1 MEKKL
6 SEDFDNFIN
15 KISLNQVLKDDII
28 NKHTSLT
35 SMIKEDPPEGYDII
49 KTRISG
55 SYGKKIEINEY
66 DPNKNPDVDI
76 VLIINS
82 NKDDPITIINDFY
95 NYLKDK
101 KANVVKEV
109 RIQSNSIGL
118 KYKNIDVDIVLA
130 KENSD
135 GSLRIASNKHNRWV
149 DSNCLKQIDYM
160 NLQSNKYTTF
170 KYRDMMKLFK
180 YLNKEILNT
189 KIKSF
194 TLEMLIHLCIP
205 TPSVDLTLRKAFS
218 DTLGKMAVLK
228 QIDDIKDCCDYNK
241 NGYDEKDR
249 ISFANFQAE
258 IKILYDK
265 SILALN
271 GNRKKWEE
279 IFGDRFPEQPNI
291 VVKNNNKTNTSQT
304 PWCYE

>member
-135 GSLRIASNKHNRWV
+135 GSLRIASNKHNCWV

-205 TPSVDLTLRKAFS
+205 TPSVDLTLWKAFS
-218 DTLGKMAVLK
+218 DTLGKMVALK

-249 ISFANFQAE
+249 ISFAKFQAE

-291 VVKNNNKTNTSQT
+291 VVKNNNKTNASQT